1 MNLETAEN
9 VQCEFEYLALDG
21 YFPMHFASHGQGNKD
36 WQFAVEFIYRLL
48 ICQLA
53 TLEPINFETKNDIL
67 DFCHNLAKQS
77 PFNNDNEV
85 WYQGEIVL
93 TKKGIDLIKEYI
105 PEAFEEWN
113 GKKFELNIP
122 FIKTLKNI
130 FVNYEV
136 AWDENNPLFPI
147 ISLNLGT

>member
-9 VQCEFEYLALDG
+9 IQCEFEYLALDG

-85 WYQGEIVL
+85 WYHGEIVL
-93 TKKGIDLIKEYI
+93 TKKG
-105 PEAFEEWN
+105 
-113 GKKFELNIP
+113 
-122 FIKTLKNI
+122 
-130 FVNYEV
+130 
-136 AWDENNPLFPI
+136 
-147 ISLNLGT
+147 